1 MPRRDAAGMSSYPA
15 FKQSLGRL
23 DGRVG
28 FAATFL
34 AAAAL
39 TGAIVPPQPAPPPKQ
54 LVRWT
59 AEGHD
64 WLLVADREHDCIQA
78 YDARDG
84 RPLGTLDRR
93 SGLADVDRLVL
104 EGHWLVVLGS
114 DGAAKV
120 RLPALRAQPLAKA
133 ALGHPRVGSL

>member
-1 MPRRDAAGMSSYPA
+1 MR
-15 FKQSLGRL
+15 QSLSLRQSLRRL
-23 DGRVG
+23 DGRAG

-34 AAAAL
+34 AAATL
-39 TGAIVPPQPAPPPKQ
+39 TGVAMPPSSEAPPKQ

-59 AEGHD
+59 DGNHD
-64 WLLVADREHDCIQA
+64 WLLVADRQHDRIQA

-84 RPLGTLDRR
+84 RPLRVLDRR

-114 DGAAKV
+114 DGAKRV
-120 RLPALRAQPLAKA
+120 RLPELRPQPLVQA
-133 ALGHPRVGSL
+133 AR

>member
-1 MPRRDAAGMSSYPA
+1 MLRREAAGMRRYPLLPR
-15 FKQSLGRL
+15 SLRRLEGRT
-23 DGRVG
+23 G
-28 FAATFL
+28 FAATLL

-39 TGAIVPPQPAPPPKQ
+39 TGFMAPLPPERPQKQ

-59 AEGHD
+59 GDGHD
-64 WLLVADREHDCIQA
+64 WLLVADRQQDRISA

-104 EGHWLVVLGS
+104 EGRWLVVLGN
-114 DGAAKV
+114 DG
-120 RLPALRAQPLAKA
+120 
-133 ALGHPRVGSL
+133 PRVVQLPGLHPPSRVSH

>member
-1 MPRRDAAGMSSYPA
+1 MRRYP
-15 FKQSLGRL
+15 SLKPSLRRL

-34 AAAAL
+34 AAATLA
-39 TGAIVPPQPAPPPKQ
+39 GVIVPPSPGVPQKQ

-59 AEGHD
+59 DDGHD
-64 WLLVADREHDCIQA
+64 WLLVADRQHDRIQA

-84 RPLGTLDRR
+84 RPLGTLDRA

-104 EGHWLVVLGS
+104 EGRWLVVLGN
-114 DGAAKV
+114 DGPRV
-120 RLPALRAQPLAKA
+120 LRLPGFQPQPLAKA
-133 ALGHPRVGSL
+133 SRYTPAR

>member
-1 MPRRDAAGMSSYPA
+1 MPAREAAGMRRYN
-15 FKQSLGRL
+15 FLKQSLRRL
-23 DGRVG
+23 DGRAG

-34 AAAAL
+34 AAATL
-39 TGAIVPPQPAPPPKQ
+39 TGAIMPPPPAAPPRQ

-64 WLLVADREHDCIQA
+64 WLLVADRQHDRIQA

-104 EGHWLVVLGS
+104 EGRWLVVLGS
-114 DGAAKV
+114 DGASRV
-120 RLPALRAQPLAKA
+120 RLPGLRPQPLAQA
-133 ALGHPRVGSL
+133 SR

>member
-1 MPRRDAAGMSSYPA
+1 MRRRDAARMRRYP
-15 FKQSLGRL
+15 FLSRIPRRL
-23 DGRVG
+23 DRRLR
-28 FAATFL
+28 FAATTL

-39 TGAIVPPQPAPPPKQ
+39 AALVVSAPAERPQKQ

-64 WLLVADREHDCIQA
+64 WLLVADRQQDRISA

-84 RPLGTLDRR
+84 QPLGTIDRA

-104 EGHWLVVLGS
+104 EGRWLVVLGNA
-114 DGAAKV
+114 GPQVV
-120 RLPALRAQPLAKA
+120 RLPGLRPQPLAA
-133 ALGHPRVGSL
+133 VSR

>member
-1 MPRRDAAGMSSYPA
+1 MHRYPLL
-15 FKQSLGRL
+15 KQSLRRL
-23 DGRVG
+23 DGRAG

-34 AAAAL
+34 AAATL
-39 TGAIVPPQPAPPPKQ
+39 TGAFMPPSPARPSRQ

-59 AEGHD
+59 ADGHD
-64 WLLVADREHDCIQA
+64 WLLVADRQRDRIQA

-104 EGHWLVVLGS
+104 EGRWLVVLGN
-114 DGAAKV
+114 DGPEVV
-120 RLPALRAQPLAKA
+120 RLPGLRPQPLAKA
-133 ALGHPRVGSL
+133 GP

>member
-1 MPRRDAAGMSSYPA
+1 MPAREAAGMRRYT
-15 FKQSLGRL
+15 FLKQSLRRL
-23 DGRVG
+23 DGRAG

-34 AAAAL
+34 AAATL
-39 TGAIVPPQPAPPPKQ
+39 TGVIMPPSPAVPPKQ

-59 AEGHD
+59 DEGHD
-64 WLLVADREHDCIQA
+64 WLLVADRQHDRIQA

-104 EGHWLVVLGS
+104 EGRWLVVLGS
-114 DGAAKV
+114 DGTTRV
-120 RLPALRAQPLAKA
+120 RLPGLRPQPLAQA
-133 ALGHPRVGSL
+133 SR

>member
-1 MPRRDAAGMSSYPA
+1 MT
-15 FKQSLGRL
+15 L
-23 DGRVG
+23 
-28 FAATFL
+28 L

-39 TGAIVPPQPAPPPKQ
+39 AGFIVPPPERPPRQ

-64 WLLVADREHDCIQA
+64 WLLVADREHDRIQA

-84 RPLGTLDRR
+84 RPLGTLDRS

-104 EGHWLVVLGS
+104 EGHWLVVLGN
-114 DGAAKV
+114 DGPRVV
-120 RLPALRAQPLAKA
+120 RLPGLQPRPWRWA
-133 ALGHPRVGSL
+133 R